1 MRASRSRGISRF
13 DMLSTKIVAMVA
25 SVASLAAFAGVSY
38 LAVVWGVCEGVSL
51 CCGVWVPPGW

>member
-25 SVASLAAFAGVSY
+25 SVASLAAFAGVCHVLSWFVACAGSF
-38 LAVVWGVCEGVSL
+38 LFAMVSS
-51 CCGVWVPPGW
+51 W